1 MNNLKHMRKNIIG
14 VIGGSVCS
22 EEEYKIA
29 EKVGQLIA
37 KNDGIL
43 ICGGMGGIMEAACK
57 GASSVNGITIGIL
70 PSDNIKEA
78 NPYVLIPVA
87 TGMGIGRNIIIVR
100 TANVLIAINGKYG
113 TLSEI
118 AFAQQMNKRVI
129 ALNPWLKVP
138 GLDIVNTPEE
148 AVEKAFH
155 VLGNY

>member
-100 TANVLIAINGKYG
+100 TANVLIAINGK
-113 TLSEI
+113 
-118 AFAQQMNKRVI
+118 QMNKRVI